1 MELPGDILS
10 LVRDFSMPLTRPD
23 WRTLRRMPNLD
34 FHLAVASELMWH
46 QQPVI
51 YHFILRAQT
60 HFFFD
65 VHFFD
70 GFPYV
75 PTLRDLRTGATY
87 HVTPS

>member
-1 MELPGDILS
+1 MELPDDILS

-23 WRTLRRMPNLD
+23 WRTLHRMPNLD
-34 FHLAVASELMWH
+34 FHLAVASELMWN

-51 YHFILRAQT
+51 YHFITRAHSQ
-60 HFFFD
+60 FAFD

-75 PTLRDLRTGATY
+75 PTIRDIRTGDTY

>member
-1 MELPGDILS
+1 MELPDDILS
-10 LVRDFSMPLTRPD
+10 FIRDLSMPLTRPD
-23 WRTLRRMPNLD
+23 WRTLHRMPNLD

-51 YHFILRAQT
+51 YHLILNPRS
-60 HFFFD
+60 HFTYDVRFFN
-65 VHFFD
+65 

-75 PTLRDLRTGATY
+75 PTIRDLTTGTTY